1 MIHKFFKI
9 TLMMIM
15 LLCSVLSVEADDRKA
30 LTTKNLKGSFSINYA
45 DGNDDHSLALYNNLF
60 YLFTDKDGSS
70 KIYLLNLEKGGDDF
84 WTKLLNGNL
93 NNDDTCPLSYA
104 NNVLTVKNSVK
115 AMDGNTYYI
124 SGIGAYCFY
133 DLPSDIFPTGVTLDL
148 SQLNSGDVYIDKYAF
163 QQSNQFSKIKFN
175 SPKIHFGEKCFDY
188 KDNDGHNNS
197 ITTLDLGN
205 VSYFDYDNKTDENRF
220 DAFSL
225 LNNLENVQV
234 GEKSNF
240 KLNEGALLY
249 KIEKTKNDYLIC
261 WISPTSTFDEKSS
274 LVLPDDLESSN
285 FNGSIVEIGKASFKN
300 FIGRRTVLAGEVKD
314 EPIQLTINLDKIKA
328 IDANAFQYANIGN
341 IIFKGSTDKVD
352 ISTDVFDGVKN
363 LKYVWL
369 PNSLNSS
376 ITNAW
381 FSNCSTL
388 ETVRLPE
395 GITSIPEKMFFNC
408 TSLKNIIIPS
418 SVTSIGKN
426 AFAGCTSLTSV
437 VLPKNLNNIDASA
450 FTGCTSLTEVYIPD
464 GSGSSDATNIMTA
477 FNNANTSYSV
487 YTSLSGD
494 NYKNLNPKNSK
505 TVNLLPGSLQLLSYP
520 LPVGLITGENKTLGV
535 GTDLF
540 AYIMTGIS
548 KSSGSEYATVDLAH
562 LYGDGV
568 SLKYI
573 PANMPFFVWNHSTEN
588 KTVNVYFVPE
598 STKDGEW
605 ESGAKGG
612 SSTFAKAYNQLIAT
626 PLPTRIDRY
635 SDNVGF
641 TNVNVDGQHYN
652 ASPSIDNYLPLNSA
666 GKASDQNSA
675 GNGYTLMGFESTSI
689 NKDGH
694 QYQGKFKPFA
704 YKSFSES
711 STSPS
716 SAKAVLFMKTSDL
729 FGNSGTSGIK
739 GFKFNVIDES
749 ELWDN
754 TTGIDD
760 ISDNT
765 FKTKTDDA
773 WYSLDGRRVVSP
785 SKGLYIHNGKKIVI
799 R

>member
-15 LLCSVLSVEADDRKA
+15 LLCSVLSVEADNRKA
-30 LTTKNLKGSFSINYA
+30 LRKDDKGQNAVKGSFSINYA
-45 DGNDDHSLALYNNLF
+45 DEDSDHSQVLDNNF
-60 YLFTDKDGSS
+60 YLFTDKDSS
-70 KIYLLNLEKGGDDF
+70 SNIYLLNLENGSPDF
-84 WTKLLNGNL
+84 WKKLLNGDYNK
-93 NNDDTCPLSYA
+93 DITCPLSYA

-115 AMDGNTYYI
+115 GMSGDTYSI

-133 DLPSDIFPTGVTLDL
+133 DLPSSFPTGVTLDL
-148 SQLNSGDVYIDKYAF
+148 SQLNSGDDVYIDKYAF
-163 QQSNQFSKIKFN
+163 QNSKQFSTIKFN
-175 SPKIHFGEKCFDY
+175 TSYIHFGEKCFDY
-188 KDNDGHNNS
+188 ADNDGHNNS

-205 VSYFDYDNKTDENRF
+205 VLKFDYDNKRDENRS

-249 KIEKTKNDYLIC
+249 KIENTEKDYLIC
-261 WISPTSTFDEKSS
+261 WISPTSSTFDEKSS
-274 LVLPDDLESSN
+274 LVLPDDLNSN
-285 FNGSIVEIGKASFKN
+285 FDGNIVKIGKASFKN
-300 FIGRRTVLAGEVKD
+300 FIGRRTVSAGYVKD
-314 EPIQLTINLDKIKA
+314 EPIQLTINLDKIKT

-341 IIFKGSTDKVD
+341 IIFKGSTDNVK

-369 PNSLNSS
+369 PNSLSS
-376 ITNAW
+376 LITNPW

-395 GITSIPEKMFFNC
+395 GITSIPQEMFENC

-437 VLPKNLNNIDASA
+437 VLPKKLENIDASA
-450 FTGCTSLTEVYIPD
+450 FTGCTSLEDVYIPD
-464 GSGSSDATNIMTA
+464 ESGSSSATNIKTA
-477 FNNANTSYSV
+477 FDKANI

-494 NYKNLNPKNSK
+494 DYTSLEPQNSQ
-505 TVNLLPGSLQLLSYP
+505 TVNLIPGSLQLLSYP
-520 LPVGLITGENKTLGV
+520 LPVGLITGENKTLGN

-548 KSSGSEYATVDLAH
+548 RSSGSEYATVNLAH

-573 PANMPFFVWNHSTEN
+573 PANMPFFVWNHSTES

-598 STKDGEW
+598 TTKNGEW

-612 SSTFAKAYNQLIAT
+612 SSTFANAYNKLIAT

-641 TNVNVDGQHYN
+641 TDVNVDGHYN

-666 GKASDQNSA
+666 GKVSDQNSA
-675 GNGYTLMGFESTSI
+675 DNGYTLMGFMSI
-689 NKDGH
+689 NNDGY
-694 QYQGKFKPFA
+694 QYQGKFMPFA

-716 SAKAVLFMKTSDL
+716 LAKAVLFMNTSEL

-765 FKTKTDDA
+765 LKTKTDDA